1 MKFSDIPAHDDVKRQ
16 LVAMVDENRMPHAL
30 LLEGKSGIGKMM
42 LARALAQYIHCTN
55 RHNGDSCG

>member
-16 LVAMVDENRMPHAL
+16 LTDMVDDDRMPHAL

-42 LARALAQYIHCTN
+42 LARALAQ
-55 RHNGDSCG
+55 